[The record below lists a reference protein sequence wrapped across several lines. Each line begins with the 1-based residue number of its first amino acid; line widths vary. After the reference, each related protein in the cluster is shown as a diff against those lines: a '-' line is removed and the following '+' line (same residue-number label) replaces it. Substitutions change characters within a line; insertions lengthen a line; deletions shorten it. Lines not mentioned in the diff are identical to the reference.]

1 MINLLRFLELQELTS
16 NPEESPLLP
25 KGFKAYVPEKDKERT
40 DPKDLPTP
48 SDVAKLARKMEV
60 DSIGLTSTRDPTILL
75 TLWDTGSR
83 IGECLNIKVGG
94 VTVRDQ
100 SVILRVPGNKESPD
114 RDVPCTIAAP
124 MIKFWLENGHP
135 DPDNPDA
142 YLFCNLKNDKPEKP
156 VSYRSYSEKVRRV
169 ANKTDLNCKLEGE
182 TNHIW
187 RKGRI
192 SYLKKADI
200 MNETMIDKRVG
211 HVQGSEQTRVYTRIN
226 DEQAGNAY
234 LSGYGIEEEV
244 TDQVEKDLLP
254 LQCSCGTTNSGHRK
268 SCRKCGKILDE
279 DNYIEGV
286 ETQDQ
291 IIGLEQEAQEVQE
304 RLMENQ
310 SPLTDESVNQEA
322 RELVAEEYNLNPED
336 LELGSSA

>member
-1 MINLLRFLELQELTS
+1 LSPAQLLILMSEGLNFRSRVRFGVFMGVSLKRSILNARDLHMTEDHHKFKQRLETAHENIQNSNIREENKQLAEQFKDWNALRSTSYSRQYRYISSLKQILEHNDFRLDNLEEDDESKRKIHTVLGQVEKSEYYSKEYSMKTKMEYKSAIKRLLEYQELKS
-16 NPEESPLLP
+16 NPEESTLLP

-40 DPKDLPTP
+40 DPKDLPDP

-114 RDVPCTIAAP
+114 RYVPCTIAAP

-142 YLFCNLKNDKPEKP
+142 YLFCNLKNNKPEKP

-169 ANKTDLNCKLEGE
+169 AGKTDLNCKLEGE
-182 TNHIW
+182 TNH
-187 RKGRI
+187 
-192 SYLKKADI
+192 
-200 MNETMIDKRVG
+200 V
-211 HVQGSEQTRVYTRIN
+211 
-226 DEQAGNAY
+226 
-234 LSGYGIEEEV
+234 
-244 TDQVEKDLLP
+244 
-254 LQCSCGTTNSGHRK
+254 
-268 SCRKCGKILDE
+268 
-279 DNYIEGV
+279 
-286 ETQDQ
+286 
-291 IIGLEQEAQEVQE
+291 
-304 RLMENQ
+304 
-310 SPLTDESVNQEA
+310 
-322 RELVAEEYNLNPED
+322 
-336 LELGSSA
+336 